1 MGPCLWRDE
10 IGQCT
15 CPSGSSIS
23 YLDELPNLVAY
34 DKCSHAMSSHV
45 SYHMGPQVAT
55 QNELVD
61 ELIARVKFFHII
73 QVNGTPASGKTT
85 LKNLMM
91 KSVRSANGW
100 AAYLHKQTGISRY
113 QWLIHREYLFLD
125 ETQQSYWDDQ
135 LRAELFKAVEL
146 VSQIYIV
153 LFMSYG
159 SPTLGFNC
167 FEQEKYI
174 KMPMVFGPEQQIAL
188 KPNENIQSS
197 WRAVGLL
204 SENEGNQVL
213 DRYTQSLIPN
223 CGAILTQDLKQGFF
237 RSILIRV
244 PELYDLVRRRQ
255 PITWSMASK
264 ILFSNPKGF
273 FDTMRALPFTRGLPP
288 ANILQR
294 QGVASVLKDA
304 IACDGVYQSSFEN
317 KSRESQ
323 EALER
328 IWVNGWLHAETS
340 GNGIRFVFASQLHR
354 WYCQHLLTEKG
365 PDNELAYSS
374 PLILAIE
381 AIKRFRPY
389 QLSDPLRSITDPAPS
404 PYEDQCQKE
413 FYRCLFPLLD
423 GHAIM
428 SPEFLIKTGIKGG
441 TIDFYV
447 AQKKWGLEFLR
458 NRDRVLEHMQRFEPN
473 GQYYHMIEQGKM
485 EQFIVIDFTNEL
497 PKKAYPE
504 FQGHLYHVVFSE
516 NYHKVRVMD
525 AGLNEV
531 VCFVL
536 MENSSPVH

>member
-1 MGPCLWRDE
+1 MG
-10 IGQCT
+10 
-15 CPSGSSIS
+15 S
-23 YLDELPNLVAY
+23 
-34 DKCSHAMSSHV
+34 
-45 SYHMGPQVAT
+45 QVAT
-55 QNELVD
+55 RNELVD
-61 ELIARVKFFHII
+61 ELIARLKVFHII
-73 QVNGTPASGKTT
+73 RVNGTPASGKTT
-85 LKNLMM
+85 LMNLMVNKLLESDPATPVYILTGWKM
-91 KSVRSANGW
+91 ESVRSANGW
-100 AAYLHKQTGISRY
+100 AAYLQAQTGISRN
-113 QWLIHREYLFLD
+113 QWLTHRGYLFLD
-125 ETQQSYWDDQ
+125 EAQQSHWDDQ
-135 LRAELFKAVEL
+135 LWAELFKAIEL
-146 VSQIYIV
+146 VTQIHIV

-159 SPTLGFNC
+159 SPTLGFNG
-167 FEQEKYI
+167 FEKEKYI
-174 KMPMVFGPEQQIAL
+174 KTPMVFGREQQIAL
-188 KPNENIQSS
+188 KPNK
-197 WRAVGLL
+197 R
-204 SENEGNQVL
+204 
-213 DRYTQSLIPN
+213 
-223 CGAILTQDLKQGFF
+223 
-237 RSILIRV
+237 
-244 PELYDLVRRRQ
+244 
-255 PITWSMASK
+255 
-264 ILFSNPKGF
+264 F

-340 GNGIRFVFASQLHR
+340 DN
-354 WYCQHLLTEKG
+354 EKG

-404 PYEDQCQKE
+404 PYEDQYQKE

-447 AQKKWGLEFLR
+447 AQKKWRLEVLR
-458 NRDRVLEHMQRFEPN
+458 NRDGVLEHMQRFEPN
-473 GQYYHMIEQGKM
+473 GQYYDMIEQGKM

-497 PKKAYPE
+497 PKKAHPE
-504 FQGHLYHVVFSE
+504 LQGHLYHVVFSE
-516 NYHKVRVMD
+516 NYRKVRVMD